1 MMTRAKKFLA
11 VFPVFLSGCA
21 TLEWSNKY
29 GTDFCAYPSG
39 VLVGVPSGVAAGFI
53 AGPVWG
59 AGVGILT
66 GGTMILNAWGNYGG
80 LDVDECIE
88 SYKKNVLK
96 ETESENSEDD

>member
-1 MMTRAKKFLA
+1 MTRAKKFIA
-11 VFPVFLSGCA
+11 VFPVFLTGCA

-39 VLVGVPSGVAAGFI
+39 VFAGVPSGVAAGFV
-53 AGPVWG
+53 AGPA
-59 AGVGILT
+59 AGVGMGVLV

-80 LDVDECIE
+80 LDVSDCIE

-96 ETESENSEDD
+96 ENENESKDD